1 MPRMFGV
8 VLLLVTRAAFA
19 DGLLVNGGFATDLS
33 GWTAL
38 KDAQA
43 AWTSVDGTGAPGS
56 GSADVTSVAAL
67 PGVVTGLTQC
77 VGVLPGVAYDF
88 GARIRVQNPVG
99 VSAFVTLSFFSGAGC
114 AGTELSRVSTDTAP
128 AGAWTM
134 LGGKGAV
141 APGGV
146 ASALFLLSVQK
157 AAAGGSESAF
167 FDDAYLTA
175 PLTTL
180 VIPAAASIHGQASA
194 FFHTDAWLLNRSWVG
209 TLTVSARYR
218 CYLFMTC
225 PAAAQTVTLAPRQS
239 LQIADAVGTF
249 FGAPETAGAIE
260 LTYDPAAGELSA
272 TSRTYTPTIPAPTFG
287 TAIPALDSSQARVR
301 TVFLGLA
308 NNGGDLGSGF
318 RTNAGAYNPSDVSAS
333 VTFTL
338 YGPDG
343 VPRGTPL
350 GLTFAAREARQ
361 VNDVFAAT
369 GVGGDVSTGS
379 YLVVT
384 SSSPVFA
391 YVTVIDNQ
399 SGDSVFAP
407 ASDDT
412 AP

>member
-1 MPRMFGV
+1 MLRTFGI
-8 VLLLVTRAAFA
+8 VLLLVARGAFA
-19 DGLLVNGGFATDLS
+19 GGLLVNGAFATDLS
-33 GWTAL
+33 GWTVL

-43 AWTSVDGTGAPGS
+43 AWTSVDGTGAFGS

-88 GARIRVQNPVG
+88 GARILVQTPVG

-114 AGTELSRVSTDTAP
+114 AGAEVSRTSTDTASV
-128 AGAWTM
+128 GAWTP
-134 LGGKGAV
+134 LGVKGAA
-141 APGGV
+141 APDGV

-157 AAAGGSESAF
+157 APAGGSASAF

-180 VIPAAASIHGQASA
+180 VIPASASIHGQAST
-194 FFHTDAWLLNRSWVG
+194 FFHTDVWLLNRSYG
-209 TLTVSARYR
+209 STVSVSAVFR
-218 CYLFMTC
+218 CFLSMAC
-225 PAAAQTVTLAPRQS
+225 SPAAQTVTLGPRQS

-249 FGAPETAGAIE
+249 FRAPEAAGAIE
-260 LTYDPAAGELSA
+260 LTYDPAAGELA
-272 TSRTYTPTIPAPTFG
+272 VTSRTYTPTIPAPTFG
-287 TAIPALDSSQARVR
+287 TAIPALDASQARNR

-308 NNGGDLGSGF
+308 NNAGDLGSGF
-318 RTNAGAYNPSDVSAS
+318 RTNAGAYNPSDAPAS

-343 VPRGTPL
+343 AMRGNPVSATW
-350 GLTFAAREARQ
+350 AAREARQ
-361 VNDVFAAT
+361 INDVFAAA
-369 GVGGDVSTGS
+369 GAGSDVSTGA

-384 SSSPVFA
+384 SSAPVFA

-399 SGDSVFAP
+399 SGDSVFVP